1 MYSRLILTL
10 VLFSIWINAAA
21 QFGFNVKKT
30 YNETGHEIYFAS
42 YNSKGN
48 YIITTGRKD
57 NSIIIWNAEKG
68 TIYRTLTGLKSRQNA
83 VIFSPDNSLLYSG
96 GEDNVITIWD
106 PAASKVIGNLKGH
119 TGPVKALDISPDGR
133 YLASGG
139 VDKTIRIWDTGQN
152 TIAFELKGHNKD
164 VNVLK
169 FSPDGKILASG
180 GADKMLILW
189 NTTNWN
195 IIKSKKVH
203 TDWISDIAFN
213 PDGSVIAS
221 CGYDGLIYTSS
232 VPDLNLITTFK
243 GHKDWVQT
251 IDYSPDGKY
260 LLSGGHDQLI
270 ILWDAVSGKI
280 LSQSEK
286 QNNFVL
292 SVDFCPLRPDFI
304 STTLFSENLETWALA
319 GINYSTSEISSLTAS
334 KSVTLDQK
342 NAEVTKSSMIELFS
356 PVPVGENAVSE
367 KDTMRIIGRVN
378 DPEGINILLINKN
391 PVRISEAGIFEYNLN
406 LAKGEN
412 PVKIV
417 AINNKG
423 KVNERAFTINCANCV
438 AENLFA
444 SVQKPVVPVEQKY
457 YALLIGI
464 NDYQSE
470 DLKDLDNPIKD
481 AQSLYDV
488 LVSKYTFDKENI
500 TFLKNPTHDEIA
512 SSLYGYSKNLTDK
525 DNLLIFYAG
534 HGWWDEKNQL
544 GYWYPADAS
553 KNTPVNWFR
562 NSELRDYITSIEAK
576 HILLIADAC
585 FSGAIFKTRGVDFSD
600 APQNIKTLDERASR
614 KAMTSGILEEV
625 PDVSVFIKHLVDR
638 LAENE
643 EKYLA
648 SEFLFISF
656 KASVMDNSTSIP
668 QFGTIQNVGDK
679 GGDFIF
685 IHK

>member
-1 MYSRLILTL
+1 MYPRLFITT
-10 VLFSIWINAAA
+10 VLIGICINAAA

-30 YNETGHEIYFAS
+30 DSESGHEIYFAS
-42 YNSKGN
+42 YNSGGN
-48 YIITTGRKD
+48 YIITTGKD

-68 TIYRTLTGLKSRQNA
+68 TIYRTLAGLKSRQNV

-96 GEDNVITIWD
+96 GEDNVINIWD
-106 PAASKVIGNLKGH
+106 LATSKVTGILKGH
-119 TGPVKALDISPDGR
+119 AGPVKALDISLDGK
-133 YLASGG
+133 YLASGST
-139 VDKTIRIWDTGQN
+139 DKTIKIWDTDQN
-152 TIAFELKGHNKD
+152 TLAFELKGHKKD

-169 FSPDGKILASG
+169 FSPDGKFLASG

-189 NTTNWN
+189 NTANWS
-195 IIKSKKVH
+195 IIKSKQVH
-203 TDWISDIAFN
+203 NDWISDIAFN
-213 PDGSVIAS
+213 PDGSAITS

-232 VPDLNLITTFK
+232 IPDLNLITTFK
-243 GHKDWVQT
+243 GHKAWVQT

-286 QNNFVL
+286 LGKIVL

-304 STTLFSENLETWALA
+304 STTLFSENLETWVLA
-319 GINYSTSEISSLTAS
+319 GVNYSGTEISSLTAS
-334 KSVTLDQK
+334 KDKITNQTD
-342 NAEVTKSSMIELFS
+342 AEVTKSSMIELFS
-356 PVPVGENAVSE
+356 PVPVDGSALSE
-367 KDTMRIIGRVN
+367 KDAMQIIGRVN
-378 DPEGINILLINKN
+378 DPDGINILLINKN
-391 PVRISEAGIFEYNLN
+391 PVRISEAGIFEYKIN

-423 KVNERAFTINCANCV
+423 KVNERALIINCANCTT
-438 AENLFA
+438 ENLFVTA
-444 SVQKPVVPVEQKY
+444 QKPVAPVEQKY

-488 LVSKYTFDKENI
+488 LTSKYLFDKENI
-500 TFLKNPTHDEIA
+500 TFLKNPTHAEIA
-512 SSLYGYSKNLTDK
+512 TSLYGYSKNLTDQ

-544 GYWYPADAS
+544 GYWFPSDAS

-585 FSGAIFKTRGVDFSD
+585 FSGAIFKSRGVDFSD
-600 APQNIKTLDERASR
+600 APKNIKTLDERASR

-625 PDVSVFIKHLVDR
+625 PDVSVFIKHLVQR
-638 LAENE
+638 LNENE

-648 SEFLFISF
+648 SEFLFSSF
-656 KASVMDNSTSIP
+656 KASVMENSTSIP
-668 QFGTIQNVGDK
+668 QFGTIQNVGDV

>member
-10 VLFSIWINAAA
+10 LLTVIGINGAA

-30 YNETGHEIYFAS
+30 YSETGHEIYFAS
-42 YNSKGN
+42 YNSTGN
-48 YIITTGRKD
+48 YIITTGKD

-68 TIYRTLTGLKSRQNA
+68 TIYRTLTGLKSRQN
-83 VIFSPDNSLLYSG
+83 VVVFSSDNSLLYSG
-96 GEDNVITIWD
+96 GQDNVITIWD
-106 PAASKVIGNLKGH
+106 LVTSKVIGDLKGH
-119 TGPVKALDISPDGR
+119 AGPVKALDISPDGR
-133 YLASGG
+133 YLASGST
-139 VDKTIRIWDTGQN
+139 DKTIRIWDTGQN
-152 TIAFELKGHNKD
+152 TPAFVLKGHNKD

-180 GADKMLILW
+180 GADKTLILW
-189 NTTNWN
+189 NTANWS
-195 IIKSKKVH
+195 IIISKQIH
-203 TDWISDIAFN
+203 NDWISDLAFN

-232 VPDLNLITTFK
+232 IPDLNLITTFK

-270 ILWDAVSGKI
+270 ILWDASSGKI

-286 QNNFVL
+286 QGNYVL

-304 STTLFSENLETWALA
+304 STTLFSVNLETWALA
-319 GINYSTSEISSLTAS
+319 SINYSGNEISSLTAA
-334 KSVTLDQK
+334 KDKITYQTD
-342 NAEVTKSSMIELFS
+342 AEVTKSSMIELFS
-356 PVPVGENAVSE
+356 PVPVNGSALSE
-367 KDTMRIIGRVN
+367 KDSIRIIGRVN
-378 DPEGINILLINKN
+378 DPDGINILLINKN
-391 PVRISEAGIFEYNLN
+391 PVRISEVGIFEYKIN

-423 KVNERAFTINCANCV
+423 KVNERALTINCANCT
-438 AENLFA
+438 AENLFI

-481 AQSLYDV
+481 AQSLYDI
-488 LVSKYTFDKENI
+488 LTSKYLFDKENV
-500 TFLKNPTHDEIA
+500 TFLKNPTHAEIVTT
-512 SSLYGYSKNLTDK
+512 LYGYSKNLTDK

-544 GYWYPADAS
+544 GYWFPSDAS
-553 KNTPVNWFR
+553 KSTPVNWFR

-585 FSGAIFKTRGVDFSD
+585 FGGAIFKSRGVDFTD
-600 APQNIKTLDERASR
+600 AAQNIKKLDERASR

-625 PDVSVFIKHLVDR
+625 PDVSVFIKYLVQR
-638 LAENE
+638 LTENE

-648 SEFLFISF
+648 SEFLFTSF

-668 QFGTIQNVGDK
+668 QFGTIQNVGDD